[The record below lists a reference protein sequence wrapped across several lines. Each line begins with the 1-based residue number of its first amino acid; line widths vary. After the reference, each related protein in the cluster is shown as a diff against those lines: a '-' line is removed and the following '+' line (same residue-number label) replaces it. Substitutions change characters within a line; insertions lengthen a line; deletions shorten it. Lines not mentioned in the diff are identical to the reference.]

1 MVQETKVTEACGT
14 RMVSED
20 WVNKRWP
27 TRIFYGEKGQ
37 LMHPYTRIQTPNLK
51 LMNCYYRCKSY
62 RTFGC
67 DARVQMREISDKPGL
82 DECLA
87 SGEHSEQCKQKNS
100 IKPANFSSSDN
111 TTEAKIKDVSEDFK
125 NRLIE
130 LATEKIWLAPM
141 KIWSLM
147 CNEIGSAGNDVA
159 LSFPNSDVVRTRQCY
174 VYNNL
179 TTIPSLTKLCLI
191 FILDATGQLCAF
203 FFRFHGKLCSF
214 RRVLYCV

>member
-14 RMVSED
+14 HMVSED

-62 RTFGC
+62 CTFGC
-67 DARVQMREISDKPGL
+67 DARVQMRQISDKPGL

-87 SGEHSEQCKQKNS
+87 SGEHSEQCKQKNG

-141 KIWSLM
+141 KIWTM
-147 CNEIGSAGNDVA
+147 ARDEIVSTGTDVA
-159 LSFPNSDVVRTRQCY
+159 VTFPNSEVVRTEKFYEKLRSCY
-174 VYNNL
+174 FV
-179 TTIPSLTKLCLI
+179 CL
-191 FILDATGQLCAF
+191 A
-203 FFRFHGKLCSF
+203 S
-214 RRVLYCV
+214 